1 MGAANPP
8 SPQRTGPGTHEVGGG
23 QGGEG
28 SLAPE
33 KFNTFNTFNTFT
45 TFYNLP

>member
-1 MGAANPP
+1 MMLLFP
-8 SPQRTGPGTHEVGGG
+8 
-23 QGGEG
+23 
-28 SLAPE
+28 APE